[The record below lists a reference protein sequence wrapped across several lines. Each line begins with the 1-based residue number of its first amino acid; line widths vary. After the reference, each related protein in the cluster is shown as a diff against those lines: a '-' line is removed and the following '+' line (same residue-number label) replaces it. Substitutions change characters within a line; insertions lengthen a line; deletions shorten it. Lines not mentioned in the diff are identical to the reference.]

1 MKNYSSILRI
11 LIIFA
16 TMIAYVKGS
25 FVYKTPAVVHVDV
38 NGVGYEVHISL
49 NTYSEIEALD
59 KGLLYT
65 FLHIKEDAH
74 TLYGF
79 FAVAEKDM
87 FLKLISISGV
97 GASTARMMLSSMKPD
112 EIARAIVQGNAK
124 LLESIK
130 GIGKK
135 TAERIILELKD
146 RLSKQ
151 STEANISTFVSN
163 TKEQDALNALISLG
177 IARPGAEQA
186 VRKVLASGTGTE
198 KVEDIIKQA
207 LKIL

>member
-65 FLHIKEDAH
+65 FLHIK
-74 TLYGF
+74 
-79 FAVAEKDM
+79 
-87 FLKLISISGV
+87 
-97 GASTARMMLSSMKPD
+97 
-112 EIARAIVQGNAK
+112 
-124 LLESIK
+124 
-130 GIGKK
+130 
-135 TAERIILELKD
+135 
-146 RLSKQ
+146 
-151 STEANISTFVSN
+151 
-163 TKEQDALNALISLG
+163 
-177 IARPGAEQA
+177 
-186 VRKVLASGTGTE
+186 
-198 KVEDIIKQA
+198 
-207 LKIL
+207 